1 MSRPALIFSPYAM
14 APDDFS
20 AALDVLPSD
29 GSTAERG
36 DAPRR
41 VEELRAA
48 IAHHDYLYYVLD
60 RPELPDADYD
70 GLVGELRG
78 IEQRFPELITP
89 DSPTQR
95 VGGRPSVLFAP
106 AQHRT
111 PMLSLDNAFS
121 REELAAWGARVE
133 RGVGDRAHFVCEPK
147 IDGLAVSLTYE
158 NGSFTRGA
166 TRGDGAVGEDITP
179 NLRTIRSL
187 PMRLAGS
194 SHPAVIEVRG
204 EVYLPI
210 EAFERIN
217 RELGDAGQRPFANPR
232 NAAAGSLRQKDPAA
246 TAARPLRVWCY
257 GIGTIEH
264 GRDGEGFRPVR
275 HSEALDYL
283 RAAGLP
289 VNDEISIVAT
299 LSDAFACCERWQ
311 QRRHDLPYQID
322 GAVVKVD
329 ELALRDELGATSRA
343 PRWAIAYKFPA
354 EERTTRV
361 ERIAVNTGRT
371 GKVTPFAVLDPV
383 FVGGAT
389 ITFATL
395 HNEDELHRK
404 DVREGDTVIV
414 RRAGEVIPEVVAP
427 VLEKRPPEA
436 VPFVFPTT
444 CPSCGT
450 ALVRAPGEAN
460 WYCPNRGACP
470 SQTIEWLFHFASPDA
485 MDIVHLGYMTGV
497 TLAQRG
503 WARDPAD
510 IYALTA
516 DRLAQLPGFKEKS
529 IVNLLNAIEASKDR
543 PIWRLLVGLNIRRVG
558 THVAQLLTRA
568 FPAIDA
574 LAAASVEDLQKIEG
588 IGPEKAGSVHAW
600 FADAAHRDLIERLR
614 RAGVRMADP
623 VADTGGAPGPLQGKT
638 IVLTGG
644 YESMTREQAIAAAQ
658 AAGARVAGSVSRR
671 TDFVVA
677 GVNPGTKLAR
687 AEALAVEI
695 IDEAEYRR
703 RLELSPR

>member
-1 MSRPALIFSPYAM
+1 M
-14 APDDFS
+14 ATDDFPDAPP
-20 AALDVLPSD
+20 AAAAAGVAPSD
-29 GSTAERG
+29 DAARG

-41 VEELRAA
+41 IEELRAS

-70 GLVGELRG
+70 ALVVELRG

-121 REELAAWGARVE
+121 RDELAAWGARVE

-187 PMRLAGS
+187 PMRLSGTS
-194 SHPAVIEVRG
+194 PPALLEVRG

-264 GRDGEGFRPVR
+264 DRDGQGFRPAQ

-283 RAAGLP
+283 RAAGMP

-299 LSDAFACCERWQ
+299 LAEAFACCERWQ
-311 QRRHDLPYQID
+311 ERRHDLPYQID

-389 ITFATL
+389 ITYATL

-427 VLEKRPPEA
+427 VLEKRPPGA
-436 VPFVFPTT
+436 VPFLFPTT

-516 DRLAQLPGFKEKS
+516 ERLAQLPGFKDKS
-529 IVNLLNAIEASKDR
+529 IANLLSAIEASKDR

-558 THVAQLLTRA
+558 AHVAQLLTRA
-568 FPAIDA
+568 FPSIDA
-574 LAAASVEDLQKIEG
+574 LAAASLEDLQKLEG
-588 IGPEKAGSVHAW
+588 IGPEKAGSVHDW
-600 FADAAHRDLIERLR
+600 FSDAGHRDLIERLR

-623 VADTGGAPGPLQGKT
+623 VPETSGEPGPLQGKSV
-638 IVLTGG
+638 VLTGG
-644 YESMTREQAIAAAQ
+644 FESMTREQAIAAAE

-671 TDFVVA
+671 TAFVVA

-687 AEALAVEI
+687 AQALAVEV

-703 RLELSPR
+703 RLGLPER

>member
-1 MSRPALIFSPYAM
+1 MARVSARRATARRSITCAPPECRSTTRSRS
-14 APDDFS
+14 
-20 AALDVLPSD
+20 
-29 GSTAERG
+29 
-36 DAPRR
+36 
-41 VEELRAA
+41 
-48 IAHHDYLYYVLD
+48 
-60 RPELPDADYD
+60 
-70 GLVGELRG
+70 
-78 IEQRFPELITP
+78 
-89 DSPTQR
+89 SPT
-95 VGGRPSVLFAP
+95 
-106 AQHRT
+106 
-111 PMLSLDNAFS
+111 LS
-121 REELAAWGARVE
+121 E
-133 RGVGDRAHFVCEPK
+133 
-147 IDGLAVSLTYE
+147 
-158 NGSFTRGA
+158 
-166 TRGDGAVGEDITP
+166 
-179 NLRTIRSL
+179 
-187 PMRLAGS
+187 
-194 SHPAVIEVRG
+194 
-204 EVYLPI
+204 
-210 EAFERIN
+210 
-217 RELGDAGQRPFANPR
+217 
-232 NAAAGSLRQKDPAA
+232 
-246 TAARPLRVWCY
+246 
-257 GIGTIEH
+257 
-264 GRDGEGFRPVR
+264 
-275 HSEALDYL
+275 
-283 RAAGLP
+283 
-289 VNDEISIVAT
+289 
-299 LSDAFACCERWQ
+299 AFACCERWQ

-361 ERIAVNTGRT
+361 EHIAVNTGRT

-389 ITFATL
+389 ITYATL

-427 VLEKRPPEA
+427 VLEKRPPDA

-497 TLAQRG
+497 ALAKRG

-516 DRLAQLPGFKEKS
+516 ERLAELPGFKEKS
-529 IVNLLNAIEASKDR
+529 IANLLGAIEASKDR

-568 FPAIDA
+568 YPSIDA
-574 LAAASVEDLQKIEG
+574 LAAASLDDLQKIEG

-600 FADAAHRDLIERLR
+600 FADAGHRDLIERLR

-623 VADTGGAPGPLQGKT
+623 VPDSRGEPGPLQGKT

-644 YESMTREQAIAAAQ
+644 YESMTREQAIAAAE

-671 TDFVVA
+671 TAFVVA

-687 AEALAVEI
+687 AQALAVEI

-703 RLELSPR
+703 RLRSAQGLNHCGRISISSSGSESIRLTTRLPSTTSRHSSSMRMSSSSNQATLPRPLPRAVGGLGLERADHHHVARQAFEHADHVIERGAAALARGADLVERRQMLCAHGVGARILLLAVAVRRVAPARLQRLHLQADRLVADVRQVARELLDARRQRDRARLEVRDVRDRRREVFADRRAARPRSPDASPGARSRCVRCSCAPALPAGWTFRAARSAGCARQRRSGSRSARCTA

>member
-1 MSRPALIFSPYAM
+1 M
-14 APDDFS
+14 ATDDFS

-29 GSTAERG
+29 GSRAERG

-78 IEQRFPELITP
+78 IEQRFPEVITP

-322 GAVVKVD
+322 GAVVKID

-568 FPAIDA
+568 FPSIDA
-574 LAAASVEDLQKIEG
+574 LAAASVEELQKIEG

-614 RAGVRMADP
+614 RAGVRMGDP

-644 YESMTREQAIAAAQ
+644 FESMTREQAIAAAQ

-703 RLELSPR
+703 RLEPSPR

>member
-1 MSRPALIFSPYAM
+1 M
-14 APDDFS
+14 ATDDFPDAP
-20 AALDVLPSD
+20 AATPSD
-29 GSTAERG
+29 GAAPSDAAERG

-70 GLVGELRG
+70 TLVSELRG
-78 IEQRFPELITP
+78 IEQRFPELITA

-121 REELAAWGARVE
+121 RDELTAWGARVE

-187 PMRLAGS
+187 PMRLAGA
-194 SHPAVIEVRG
+194 SHPALLEIRG

-217 RELGDAGQRPFANPR
+217 RELGDAGERPFANPR

-264 GRDGEGFRPVR
+264 DRGSEGLRPAR

-299 LSDAFACCERWQ
+299 LSEAFACCERWQ

-389 ITFATL
+389 ITYATL

-427 VLEKRPPEA
+427 VLEKRPPGA

-450 ALVRAPGEAN
+450 TLVRAPGEAN

-497 TLAQRG
+497 TLARRG

-516 DRLAQLPGFKEKS
+516 ERLAELPGFKDKS
-529 IVNLLNAIEASKDR
+529 IANLLSAIEASKDR

-568 FPAIDA
+568 FPSIDA
-574 LAAASVEDLQKIEG
+574 LAAASVDDLQRIEG
-588 IGPEKAGSVHAW
+588 IGPEKAGSVHDW
-600 FADAAHRDLIERLR
+600 FADAGHRDLVDRLR

-623 VADTGGAPGPLQGKT
+623 VPETGGEPGPLHGQT

-644 YESMTREQAIAAAQ
+644 FESMTREQAIAAAE
-658 AAGARVAGSVSRR
+658 AAGARVAGSVSKR
-671 TDFVVA
+671 TAFVVA

-687 AEALAVEI
+687 AQALAVEI

-703 RLELSPR
+703 RLRLPER

>member
-1 MSRPALIFSPYAM
+1 M
-14 APDDFS
+14 ATDDFPDAPPATAS
-20 AALDVLPSD
+20 DGAAPSD
-29 GSTAERG
+29 AAERG

-70 GLVGELRG
+70 ALVVELRG

-95 VGGRPSVLFAP
+95 VSGRPSVLFAP

-111 PMLSLDNAFS
+111 AMLSLDNAFS
-121 REELAAWGARVE
+121 RDELAAWGARVE
-133 RGVGDRAHFVCEPK
+133 RDVGDRAHFVCEPK
-147 IDGLAVSLTYE
+147 IDGLAVSLTYD

-187 PMRLAGS
+187 PMRLAGT
-194 SHPAVIEVRG
+194 SHPALVEIRG

-217 RELGDAGQRPFANPR
+217 RELGEAGQRPFANPR

-257 GIGTIEH
+257 GIGAIEH
-264 GRDGEGFRPVR
+264 DRDGEGFRPTR

-283 RAAGLP
+283 RAAGMP

-299 LSDAFACCERWQ
+299 LSEAFACCERWQ

-361 ERIAVNTGRT
+361 EHIAVNTGRT

-389 ITFATL
+389 ITYATL

-427 VLEKRPPEA
+427 VLEKRPPDA

-450 ALVRAPGEAN
+450 TLVRAPGEAN

-497 TLAQRG
+497 ALAKRG

-516 DRLAQLPGFKEKS
+516 ERLAELPGFKEKS
-529 IVNLLNAIEASKDR
+529 IANLLGAIEASKDR

-568 FPAIDA
+568 YPSIDA
-574 LAAASVEDLQKIEG
+574 LAAASLDDLQKIEG
-588 IGPEKAGSVHAW
+588 IGPEKAGSVHTW
-600 FADAAHRDLIERLR
+600 FADAGHRDLIERLR
-614 RAGVRMADP
+614 RAGVRMADAVP
-623 VADTGGAPGPLQGKT
+623 DSRGEPGPLQGKS

-644 YESMTREQAIAAAQ
+644 YESMTREQAIAAAE

-671 TDFVVA
+671 TAFVVA

-687 AEALAVEI
+687 AQALAVEI

-703 RLELSPR
+703 RLGLPER